1 VDHDQLFKAVL
12 TAQLPPF
19 LELFFPEEAALLDL
33 SAAHFVDKQLF
44 AAPPM
49 GPGREVDLLV
59 DIPLRAAGGAAT
71 GALVA
76 IQIEVQ
82 AQREPEFVWRNLEY
96 FALLHRLRGVP
107 VFPIA
112 LFPLVDVLG
121 SARGRRPRVGYERV
135 TQHEVALGHTI
146 LEFTYLAVTLR
157 ALDAAAY
164 LAQAPALAGALAARM
179 HPAAGTPPSRHKLA
193 CLRRIMDGSGVER
206 DETRQLL
213 ANVVETYLPLAGQ
226 DAEQFDQLMEQPE
239 NEHLRHDMK
248 TWSEQQQDIGEA
260 RGKALGALDEARAA
274 VLRVLRA
281 RFGAVPPELAARI
294 QAMDDL
300 AALEAL
306 LTRAATVAALADFDP
321 A

>member
-19 LELFFPEEAALLDL
+19 LELFFQDEAALLDL
-33 SAAHFVDKQLF
+33 GAARFVDKELF

-49 GPGREVDLLV
+49 GPGREVDILV
-59 DIPLRAAGGAAT
+59 DVPLRAPGATAT

-82 AQREPEFVWRNLEY
+82 AQREPEFIWRNLEY

-112 LFPLVDVLG
+112 LFPLEDVLG

-135 TQHEVALGHTI
+135 TQREAALGHPI
-146 LEFTYLAVTLR
+146 LEFSFLAVTLR

-164 LAQAPALAGALAARM
+164 LARAPALAGALAARM
-179 HPAAGTPPSRHKLA
+179 RPAAHTPPSRHKLA
-193 CLRRIMDGSGVER
+193 CLRRIIEGSGVAR

-213 ANVVETYLPLAGQ
+213 ADVVEAYLPLAGA
-226 DAEQFDQLMEQPE
+226 DAEQFEQLLQQPE
-239 NEHLRHDMK
+239 NEQLRHGMK
-248 TWSEQQQDIGEA
+248 TWSEQQQEIGEA
-260 RGKALGALDEARAA
+260 RGKLDEAREA

-281 RFGAVPPELAARI
+281 RFGAVPPAQAARI
-294 QAMDDL
+294 LALEDL

-306 LTRAATVAALADFDP
+306 LTQAATVAALADFDLK
-321 A
+321 